1 MPKAEGD
8 ALAVYFA
15 VNISREPGDIRR
27 SGRIVSD
34 ARLPLGAGSTVYN
47 KRNMVFHPARA
58 APFGRQAYHLPPEGG
73 TKQGVNL
80 LILFFS
86 VTRRCK

>member
-15 VNISREPGDIRR
+15 VNISRELGDIHR

-34 ARLPLGAGSTVYN
+34 ARLPLGVGNTECER
-47 KRNMVFHPARA
+47 RNIVFHSARA

-73 TKQGVNL
+73 TEQGVNL
-80 LILFFS
+80 LILFLS
-86 VTRRCK
+86 VTRR